1 MTKGQRYGIMSIAKS
16 KGDHLIMNEEL
27 QKAAVPEKIQK
38 KDLRIQEDRQDERR
52 SHLVVKDNLLIQKSK
67 FHLTATEQKLVCYV
81 ISLIKPTD
89 KALDKYTININDFA
103 KLCGI
108 SPKNVYKEFRKM
120 IDDLDNKAVWLTMGD
135 KTFKFRWFS
144 EAEYIEKQGKV
155 ILMLNSNMKQYL
167 IDLSHSFTQYELYNI
182 LALKSK
188 YSIRLYELFKSY
200 SYKQTKDFDLED
212 LKELLGADNYKVY
225 SDFKKRVL
233 EKAIQEIN
241 TYSDLNVEYYAMA
254 EGGNHKINRIWFT
267 ITRKESFEGYIA
279 YQKTIDEINR
289 KNKQVIGQISM
300 FDKTEKE
307 FVEGYDEE

>member
-200 SYKQTKDFDLED
+200 SYKQTKDFDLEHINP
-212 LKELLGADNYKVY
+212 KGQKV
-225 SDFKKRVL
+225 
-233 EKAIQEIN
+233 
-241 TYSDLNVEYYAMA
+241 
-254 EGGNHKINRIWFT
+254 
-267 ITRKESFEGYIA
+267 
-279 YQKTIDEINR
+279 
-289 KNKQVIGQISM
+289 
-300 FDKTEKE
+300 KTEKID
-307 FVEGYDEE
+307 FIDCFLVFDEEDGVQEVYSTTFNNKSSLSENDFYKSITAQCDADELFDLRYEEFN

>member
-1 MTKGQRYGIMSIAKS
+1 MKQEPTQA
-16 KGDHLIMNEEL
+16 EL
-27 QKAAVPEKIQK
+27 YNKVVRDENRKETQQIQS
-38 KDLRIQEDRQDERR
+38 RR
-52 SHLVVKDNLLIQKSK
+52 ENLVVKDNTLIQKSK

-103 KLCGI
+103 QLCGI
-108 SPKNVYKEFRKM
+108 SPKNVYAEFRKM
-120 IDDLDNKAVWLTMGD
+120 IDDLDNKSVWLTMGD

-155 ILMLNSNMKQYL
+155 RLMLNSNMKQYL

-200 SYKQTKDFDLED
+200 SYQHTKDFEIEE
-212 LKELLGADNYKVY
+212 LKEILGADNYKVY
-225 SDFKKRVL
+225 KDFKRRVL
-233 EKAIQEIN
+233 DKAIEEIN
-241 TYSDLNVEYYAMA
+241 IYSDLNVEYITKA
-254 EGGNHKINRIWFT
+254 EGSNHKINKIIFI

-289 KNKQVIGQISM
+289 KNKQVKGQLSL

-307 FVEGYDEE
+307 FILTYDEG